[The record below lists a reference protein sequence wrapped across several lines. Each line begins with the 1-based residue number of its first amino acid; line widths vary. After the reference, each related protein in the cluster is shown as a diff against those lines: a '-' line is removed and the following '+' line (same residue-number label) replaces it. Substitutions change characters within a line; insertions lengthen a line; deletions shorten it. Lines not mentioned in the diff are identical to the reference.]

1 MAAPAPTLVRRTP
14 VPESRQQERR
24 AAPRPA
30 SAPAAAPRPAPA
42 PASSP
47 WSVRPADRRPVAA
60 VRLPGRRLAAT
71 RDALRD
77 AGFEVHDILRRETG
91 PAPCVLV
98 LELPAS
104 GEDAARLLEAGA
116 RGPGRVLLVTDRGQV
131 PPAARRAG
139 LDEVVERD
147 CHPLQVAGAALRVS
161 GAPEWLIARWCGSAF
176 EELPAR

>member
-1 MAAPAPTLVRRTP
+1 MTAVAPTLVRHDPVPASRLGSQRTP
-14 VPESRQQERR
+14 PPATQG
-24 AAPRPA
+24 AAP
-30 SAPAAAPRPAPA
+30 
-42 PASSP
+42 SP
-47 WSVRPADRRPVAA
+47 WSVRPAERKPVAA
-60 VRLPGRRLAAT
+60 VRLPGRRFTAA
-71 RDALRD
+71 REALRD

-104 GEDAARLLEAGA
+104 AEVAARLLEAGA

-131 PPAARRAG
+131 PPAARRPG

-161 GAPEWLIARWCGSAF
+161 GAPEPMVARWCEAAF
-176 EELPAR
+176 EGLPAR